1 LDDWLEISLIALLI
15 TVSWISIMLLVSAGA
30 GWRRLAEF
38 YRADRPFEGKKFFL
52 QSARL
57 RYRMSYNN
65 ILTIGANSEGI
76 HVSVFF
82 PFTLGHPPLYFPWHD
97 VSARAERM
105 WWIDIVVLQFSK
117 CPSIPFF
124 ISKRLADK
132 LKGASGIQFNNVNPG
147 DQS

>member
-1 LDDWLEISLIALLI
+1 MEDWLEISLIALLI
-15 TVSWISIMLLVSAGA
+15 TVSWVVIMLLVSAGA
-30 GWRRLAEF
+30 GWRGLAEF

-57 RYRMSYNN
+57 RYGMSYNN

-82 PFTLGHPPLYFPWHD
+82 PFTVGHPPLFFPWYD
-97 VSARAERM
+97 VSATAKRVWRF
-105 WWIDIVVLQFSK
+105 DVLTLQFSR
-117 CPSIPFF
+117 CPPIPFL

-132 LKGASGIQFNNVNPG
+132 LEGASGVKFNE
-147 DQS
+147 DSFS